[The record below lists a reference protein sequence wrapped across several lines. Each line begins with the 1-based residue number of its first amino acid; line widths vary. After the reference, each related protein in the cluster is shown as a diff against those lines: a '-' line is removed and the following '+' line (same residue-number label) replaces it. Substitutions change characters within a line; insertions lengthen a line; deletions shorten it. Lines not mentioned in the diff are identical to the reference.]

1 MKPARALLGRL
12 GLRDPKPSAQRLLH
26 EDAALKVTAIDR
38 PAARTLVLC
47 FTGVGHALGG
57 IDTQRAEFVG
67 TMASLGAASAFVFDK
82 TRSWG
87 NRVDFA
93 RVAELVAPLAPGARI
108 LGLGN
113 SMGGFNA
120 ILMSNF
126 VAMETC
132 VAFAPQFSVMP
143 GVVPGE
149 SRWRD
154 YVAAIEDFRFPS
166 LAGRFNARTR
176 YVTMNGDGPAER
188 AHWSRF
194 PAPPNAR
201 HLVVRGLGHDA
212 AAGLK
217 AAGVLGPFLAA
228 AFEGRDPARALAG
241 RVAWTDHG
249 SGTGQSGGETGN
261 LRRNPE

>member
-1 MKPARALLGRL
+1 MNSARALLGRFRL
-12 GLRDPKPSAQRLLH
+12 GAPPTPSGERLLH
-26 EDAALKVTAIDR
+26 EDSALKVTATDR
-38 PAARTLVLC
+38 PDARALVLC
-47 FTGVGHALGG
+47 FTGIGHALGG
-57 IDTQRAEFVG
+57 IDIQRAEFVG
-67 TMASLGAASAFVFDK
+67 TMATLGAASAFVFDK

-93 RVAELVAPLAPGARI
+93 RVADLVAPLAPGARI

-126 VAMETC
+126 TAMETC

-149 SRWRD
+149 IRWRD
-154 YVAAIEDFRFPS
+154 YVAAIDGFRFPS
-166 LAGRFNARTR
+166 LEGQFNDRTR
-176 YVTMNGDGPAER
+176 YVTVNGDDAAER

-194 PAPPNAR
+194 PARPNAR
-201 HLVVRGLGHDA
+201 HLVVRGQGHEA
-212 AAGLK
+212 AAALK
-217 AAGVLGPFLAA
+217 SAGVLGHFLAA
-228 AFEGRDPARALAG
+228 AFAGGDPARVLEG

-249 SGTGQSGGETGN
+249 TGTGQPAGE
-261 LRRNPE
+261 P

>member
-1 MKPARALLGRL
+1 MNPARALLGRL
-12 GLRDPKPSAQRLLH
+12 GLAAPRPSPERLLH

-38 PAARTLVLC
+38 PEARALVLC
-47 FTGVGHALGG
+47 FTGIGHALGG

-67 TMASLGAASAFVFDK
+67 TMAALGAAAAFVFDK
-82 TRSWG
+82 TRGWG

-93 RVAELVAPLAPGARI
+93 KVAEIVAPIAPGARI

-126 VAMETC
+126 APMEIC

-149 SRWRD
+149 TRWRD
-154 YVAAIEDFRFPS
+154 HVDRIDHFRFPS
-166 LAGRFNARTR
+166 LDGQFNARTR
-176 YVTMNGDGPAER
+176 YVTVNGDDEAER

-194 PAPPNAR
+194 PALPNAR
-201 HLVVRGLGHDA
+201 HLVVRGLGHEA

-228 AFEGRDPARALAG
+228 AFEGRDPTSALG
-241 RVAWTDHG
+241 PRIAWTDHA
-249 SGTGQSGGETGN
+249 SGTGQSGAKA
-261 LRRNPE
+261 